1 MEAAGSVMSYIVLD
15 RDILELKD
23 LTLTEKVVL
32 AYMYASEEC
41 EGKTQSPDF
50 CAYYLDLSENEV
62 KRAMKHI
69 KELNLFEEE
78 ED

>member
-1 MEAAGSVMSYIVLD
+1 MEPAGSVMSYIILD
-15 RDILELKD
+15 RDILDIGD

-32 AYMYASEEC
+32 AYLYASEEC
-41 EGKTQSPDF
+41 EERTRTTDF

-62 KRAMKHI
+62 KRAIKHI
-69 KELNLFEEE
+69 KELGLLEE